1 MFFAICQENSRKLW
15 GKGLGI
21 ANHQNKWNIFNFILG
36 FWNHLN
42 APKIIATS
50 IYLKQAVLYL
60 LQCRT
65 EIGISEYP
73 EIEVS
78 DMFSCAF
85 SNPPSAQVLCSRV
98 RPEFSVLPEGGIFC
112 CLGSLR
118 PQCWGSVC
126 DREWWEM
133 YLPAD

>member
-1 MFFAICQENSRKLW
+1 MKNSFSLYLFFAICQENSRKLW

-21 ANHQNKWNIFNFILG
+21 ANHQNKCNIFYFILG
-36 FWNHLN
+36 FWNHHHN
-42 APKIIATS
+42 APKITATS
-50 IYLKQAVLYL
+50 ISVKQAILYL

-85 SNPPSAQVLCSRV
+85 SNPPSAQIICSRV
-98 RPEFSVLPEGGIFC
+98 RPEFSVVPEGGTC
-112 CLGSLR
+112 
-118 PQCWGSVC
+118 
-126 DREWWEM
+126 
-133 YLPAD
+133 AA